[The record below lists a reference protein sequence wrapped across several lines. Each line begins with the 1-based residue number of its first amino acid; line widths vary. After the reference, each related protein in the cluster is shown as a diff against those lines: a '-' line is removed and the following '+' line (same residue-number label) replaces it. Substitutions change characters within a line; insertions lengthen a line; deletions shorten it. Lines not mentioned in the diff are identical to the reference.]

1 MFLVSCTVFIH
12 ALKPSPNGRNIVGCY
27 LLRPFAHPV
36 ACCLCV
42 VWSCCTKFETGPTS
56 IRVVLPVASPA
67 YVLLVRQAGTRD
79 QPLLGTS
86 ALEAMLP
93 VTIMFLCL

>member
-1 MFLVSCTVFIH
+1 MAVLPPPPRDSG
-12 ALKPSPNGRNIVGCY
+12 S
-27 LLRPFAHPV
+27 V
-36 ACCLCV
+36 A
-42 VWSCCTKFETGPTS
+42 S
-56 IRVVLPVASPA
+56 IRAVLPVASPA
-67 YVLLVRQAGTRD
+67 YVLLVRQAGTPD